1 MRRGRAPNR
10 ALVSLCLAATIACAA
25 VPNGPKVAEAAARA
39 ERYFRWAKREYRLRS
54 SECRAR
60 LERRRSRDDWSG
72 ETYREYMEMFDIQ
85 ARALEAFVACTTSSQ
100 WCVAPTKVARN
111 PQTNDIIAAGAS
123 WSLFNSKNI
132 SLLDACDGAVVAC
145 GVPRFWWGAT
155 EGRWP
160 KILGEYDYN
169 GDRHPEVVVAT
180 EELDNAVIPH
190 RSHTPER
197 YLHGRVFQATSRG
210 IELYAPTATYVI
222 SGMRDID
229 GDGRPDLLSRLGYT
243 VEGHVDCAVDDGAS
257 YALLGP
263 ELALH
268 SREDGTFSASDAVAR
283 AYAETVCASR
293 PLRLQ
298 PEEAAEDERYVDIV
312 CARVRGVPASV
323 LRERIAVAA
332 AATECKKFYEDV
344 LPSVERDTP
353 FEGR

>member
-1 MRRGRAPNR
+1 MRRLLFVVVTCVCFATASSSGESGQDLSKLTRARFSAAVR
-10 ALVSLCLAATIACAA
+10 ASRSECAASLALAAKPRSDLGWEVDTYRRYARMFSRQATVLREFRNAC
-25 VPNGPKVAEAAARA
+25 
-39 ERYFRWAKREYRLRS
+39 S
-54 SECRAR
+54 
-60 LERRRSRDDWSG
+60 RSREWCIAPSRILNADWTAN
-72 ETYREYMEMFDIQ
+72 E
-85 ARALEAFVACTTSSQ
+85 V
-100 WCVAPTKVARN
+100 
-111 PQTNDIIAAGAS
+111 AAGAIWQVLGRS
-123 WSLFNSKNI
+123 GFRE
-132 SLLDACDGAVVAC
+132 LDSCDGAVRC
-145 GVPRFWWGAT
+145 LDRGWYWWDRS
-155 EGRWP
+155 EGRRP
-160 KILGEYDYN
+160 RILGEYDYN